1 MCTGSRWWIPSPQV
15 FDANGYQAAKIGLVW
30 SGALTFPVAA
40 NTDVHVASPGD
51 RACDGEDVD
60 DDNDTAPDTD
70 ELSLFT
76 TNPLHPD
83 SDADGVLDPTDNCP
97 RWPNPAQNR
106 PAWPVI
112 PIDADCDGF
121 TSVAEVR
128 IGTSATQ
135 QCALTGAANDEPTDA
150 WPVDFNDDRR
160 VDGADL
166 NLLKTGYNP
175 RFDLDGD
182 QRVDAADLAILAGF
196 HNNTCS

>member
-1 MCTGSRWWIPSPQV
+1 
-15 FDANGYQAAKIGLVW
+15 
-30 SGALTFPVAA
+30 
-40 NTDVHVASPGD
+40 
-51 RACDGEDVD
+51 
-60 DDNDTAPDTD
+60 
-70 ELSLFT
+70 
-76 TNPLHPD
+76 
-83 SDADGVLDPTDNCP
+83 
-97 RWPNPAQNR
+97 
-106 PAWPVI
+106 VI

-166 NLLKTGYNP
+166 NLLKTGYNKSAGEAGYNP